1 MKQEQVVVE
10 YGVLDAPVPAGL
22 KILRNSDPWLRYSD
36 DEKDEALEFIAWYV
50 QSEHAPIMRLA
61 EQSQSGAWLDWSDP
75 ESAFNTWDFE
85 RVCGKFEVDKRRY
98 RIGKVLE
105 RIRDL
110 AIMHSC
116 LSNDDGKRNTLGRAK
131 LLVEDE
137 FMGPAM
143 EYMRRSQVSRDRE
156 QAFEHRRKA
165 RELVGLVEKAAEIW
179 QGQRGP

>member
-10 YGVLDAPVPAGL
+10 YSVLDAPVPAGL
-22 KILRNSDPWLRYSD
+22 KILRNSDPWLGYSD
-36 DEKDEALEFIAWYV
+36 DEKDETLEFIAWYV
-50 QSEHAPIMRLA
+50 QSEHEPIMRVA
-61 EQSQSGAWLDWSDP
+61 EQGQTRAWFDWSDS

-105 RIRDL
+105 GIRDL

-116 LSNDDGKRNTLGRAK
+116 LSHEEGKRNTLGRAMF
-131 LLVEDE
+131 LIEDE
-137 FMGPAM
+137 FMGPAV
-143 EYMRRSQVSRDRE
+143 EHMRLSQVTRDHE
-156 QAFEHRRKA
+156 QAFEHRSKA

-179 QGQRGP
+179 QGQQGP